1 MTNTVVPTN
10 SPTDTPKMLPS
21 PEAVVAAFGDAIAP
35 GQPYEMTE
43 RQYGDATYPVF
54 VNAPVSLRQLY
65 EQAANDFGAQDLY
78 VYDGERISYADALRQ
93 AAQVANALQARGIK
107 PGDRVGIALR
117 NYPEWIIAFMGITSC
132 GAIAVALNAW
142 WTGEEMAYGVSDSG
156 LTLLFADAERIG
168 RLRQAK
174 VEVPVVSI
182 RCEAANTTPWAEFIS
197 GQSSIMPPVDI
208 AEEDNALILYTSGS
222 TAHPKGVLSSHRGII
237 HALLGWESAA
247 AIVGSLLPAPD
258 ASEPKPSMLLAVPLF
273 HVAGL
278 NVQLLSCFRAGR
290 KLVGM
295 YKWDPEEALKLIE
308 AERITAFNGVPTMA
322 WEVIQ
327 SPNFSKYDTSSLKSM
342 GGGGAAMAPEHARQ
356 IEDKLSNGDAGTGY
370 GMTETNGLGTT
381 ISGAALLQRPRSCGK
396 GTPPVVKVKIIDD
409 NGQALGVGESGE
421 ICIHGAMNFKG
432 YWNNPE
438 ATASTLINGWVHT
451 GDVGHLDEEGYVFI
465 TDRMKDMVIRGGE
478 NIGCQEVE
486 AVIYDHPAVSEC
498 AVFGVPDE
506 RLGETIAAVVMPKP
520 GHNVDVDDLK
530 AHVMGQLAKFKVPEH
545 VFIHTEQLPR
555 IASGKIFKRELREQA
570 LIRLKL
576 S

>member
-1 MTNTVVPTN
+1 MTNTAGPNNPPT
-10 SPTDTPKMLPS
+10 
-21 PEAVVAAFGDAIAP
+21 PEQVAAAFTDAIAP
-35 GQPYEMTE
+35 GQLFEMTE

-65 EQAANDFGAQDLY
+65 EQAAKDFGSQDLY
-78 VYDGERISYADALRQ
+78 VYDGERITYAQALAQ
-93 AAQVANALQARGIK
+93 AAQVANALKARGIK

-117 NYPEWIIAFMGITSC
+117 NYPEWIIAFMGITSY

-142 WTGEEMAYGVSDSG
+142 WTGEEMAYGVDDSG
-156 LTLLFADAERIG
+156 LSLLFADVERIE
-168 RLRQAK
+168 RAHSAK
-174 VEVPVVSI
+174 VDVPMVSV
-182 RCEAANTTPWAEFIS
+182 RCESPDATPWADFVA
-197 GQSSIMPPVDI
+197 GQPTSFPDVEI
-208 AEEDNALILYTSGS
+208 AEDDNALILYTSGS

-247 AIVGSLLPAPD
+247 TIVGSLLPPLSPD
-258 ASEPKPSMLLAVPLF
+258 EPSPCMLLAVPLF

-308 AERITAFNGVPTMA
+308 AERVTAFNGVPTMA

-327 SPNFSKYDTSSLKSM
+327 SPNFSKFDTSSLKSM

-356 IEDKLSNGDAGTGY
+356 IADKLSNGDAGTGY

-381 ISGAALLQRPRSCGK
+381 ISGAALTERPRSCGK
-396 GTPPVVKVKIIDD
+396 ATPPVVKVKIIDEQG
-409 NGQALGVGESGE
+409 NELGVNQSGE
-421 ICIHGAMNFKG
+421 ICIHGAMNFNG
-432 YWNNPE
+432 YWNKPE
-438 ATASTLINGWVHT
+438 ATASTLVNGWVHT
-451 GDVGHLDEEGYVFI
+451 GDVGYLDEEGYVFI

-486 AVIYDHPAVSEC
+486 AVIYDHPGVSEC

-506 RLGETIAAVVMPKP
+506 RLGETLAAVVMPKP
-520 GHNVDVDDLK
+520 GQSLEVDAVK
-530 AHVMGQLAKFKVPEH
+530 AHVRGLLAKFKVPEH

-555 IASGKIFKRELREQA
+555 IASGKIYKRELREQA
-570 LIRLKL
+570 MASLKL
-576 S
+576 T

>member
-1 MTNTVVPTN
+1 MTDTAVPTN
-10 SPTDTPKMLPS
+10 VPADAPT
-21 PEAVVAAFGDAIAP
+21 PEQVVAAFTDAIAP

-65 EQAANDFGAQDLY
+65 EDAAKDFGAQDLY
-78 VYDGERISYADALRQ
+78 VYDGERLTYANALAQ
-93 AAQVANALQARGIK
+93 AAQVANALKTRGIK

-117 NYPEWIIAFMGITSC
+117 NYPEWIIAFMGITSY
-132 GAIAVALNAW
+132 GGIAVALNAW
-142 WTGEEMAYGVSDSG
+142 WTGEEMAYGIEDSG
-156 LTLLFADAERIG
+156 LTLLIADAERIE
-168 RLRQAK
+168 RLQTTK
-174 VEVPVVSI
+174 IDVPVISV
-182 RCEAANTTPWAEFIS
+182 RCDTTAPNITPWSDFIS
-197 GQSSIMPPVDI
+197 GQATTMPAVEIVED
-208 AEEDNALILYTSGS
+208 DNALILYTSGS

-247 AIVGSLLPAPD
+247 AIVGSLLPPPD
-258 ASEPKPSMLLAVPLF
+258 ANDPSPSMLLAVPLF

-278 NVQLLSCFRAGR
+278 NVQLLSCFRVGR

-381 ISGAALLQRPRSCGK
+381 ISGAALMLRPRSCGK
-396 GTPPVVKVKIIDD
+396 GTPPVVKVKIIDEQG
-409 NGQALGVGESGE
+409 NELAANQSGE

-432 YWNNPE
+432 YWNKPE
-438 ATASTLINGWVHT
+438 ATASTLVNGWVHT
-451 GDVGHLDEEGYVFI
+451 GDVGHLDDEGYVFI

-506 RLGETIAAVVMPKP
+506 RLGETLAAVIMPKP
-520 GHNVDVDDLK
+520 GQTVEVDAIK
-530 AHVMGQLAKFKVPEH
+530 AHVSGQLAKFKVPEH
-545 VFIHTEQLPR
+545 IFIHTEQLPR
-555 IASGKIFKRELREQA
+555 IASGKIYKRELREQA
-570 LIRLKL
+570 MASLKL
-576 S
+576 T